1 MRSRILFL
9 FLVCTLALCVSPV
22 LYGQATGSFSGTVA
36 DKSGSAIAGATVT
49 AISQTTGV
57 SRQAKTDEVGHYL
70 IPLLPV
76 STYTLRVEFQGF
88 QTTEN
93 KDLRLQVDEAREL
106 NFSLAPSTVASTV
119 EVSASA
125 VAVETSNPSLGQ
137 VITAQEVAQLPLN
150 GRDFVQLA
158 TLTPGATAETNP
170 NSFFTA
176 AASSEVAARGSFSL
190 SVGGSRPNST
200 DWILDGVD
208 NNELTAG
215 GIGTFSSI
223 DDIQEF
229 KVLTYNY
236 SAQYGTRAGPTVL
249 VTTKSGSNDFHGS
262 LFEFLRN
269 TSLDAKSFFAT
280 TPEKFNLNQ
289 FGGSIGGPIR
299 KNKTFFFVDGE
310 QKDQLHGITFTGL
323 VPSVAMRPSATQPY
337 ADFTDDPFG
346 NPVNGTV
353 LVGTTPVT
361 VPGIVNPN
369 MLGASTN
376 PAVSPNIYFQCAGS
390 ASGPPTAVNANGS
403 QVPGVPCAKIPASLV
418 NSIGGAMINLYPVPN
433 ADNVAGGYNFVSEPV
448 RSLYETKIDVRLDHN
463 LTANDTI
470 FGRFSYDDAVSYVP
484 GGFAGGF
491 AEASAFGSNQGII
504 NHARNVAIGETHV
517 FSPTTVNQASFGY
530 NRIFDYISSQGTGSC
545 ASAKLDIPGANL
557 GCSGLGSTA
566 TCAPGAYSCGLV
578 STLFVNGY
586 WSLGDRGYTPFQGGT
601 NIFTFADS
609 LDLIRGK
616 HDFKVGVDVRANQMN
631 VGAEA
636 FQDGFW
642 IPGVIGT
649 FSGFSLPPAAG
660 STTPLAN
667 IPGNAEA
674 DFVMG
679 LVGVSEHDQT
689 FNGPVTGRRWKI
701 VRPYVQD
708 DWRITKD
715 LTLNL
720 GIAWDLTSPIS
731 EADGRM
737 ADYIP
742 PTIATGANAVTGQLL
757 IANQGGVGSSAGV
770 NRNWTAFEPRVGAAW
785 KVLGSDKTVVRGG
798 YSIYHDS
805 AWSMGAQGLWQ
816 NPPFFAESDAP
827 FPDGFAQNSGLP
839 GVGCPFATSFCAT
852 ALGAGSVSGINI
864 GNGFPIFNAP
874 PDLAT
879 FTGTL
884 FYQPTN
890 FKLGMVQQY
899 NVNVQRQIP
908 GNIVLTVGYAGSRGS
923 HILVAGNDLNTNGPS
938 GCGTISGYTLGCA
951 VGGGPYV
958 SPFNPPNGNAILE
971 FGDLGKTTYNSL
983 QIKAET
989 KSSRHGLYALISY
1002 SYSHTYD
1009 NGLSD
1014 GLGSLLSAPY
1024 FPLPNWQT
1032 LDWGPSQIDLKN
1044 NFTASLI
1051 YDLPFG
1057 RGKRFGSDWNNMT
1070 ESLLGGWQVTL
1081 IEKITSGFADP
1092 LIDSANSSGV
1102 FFNNGG
1108 NGNNYNRPDQVA
1120 GCNPYANQTKTQFFN
1135 PACFVPAPAGEL
1147 GDANRVP
1154 VIGPDFVNTD
1164 FSVIK
1169 QFKLPWEN
1177 MGLNFRAEFFNLF
1190 NHAQFGLPVSDINA
1204 FGFGSVNSTVNNP
1217 RLIQLGLKLTF

>member
-9 FLVCTLALCVSPV
+9 FVVCTLALCVSPV
-22 LYGQATGSFSGTVA
+22 LYGQGTGSFSGTVA
-36 DKSGSAIAGATVT
+36 DKSGSPISGATVT
-49 AISQTTGV
+49 ANSQGTGV
-57 SRQAKTDEVGHYL
+57 SRQAKTDEAGHYL

-88 QTTEN
+88 QTVEN

-106 NFSLAPSTVASTV
+106 NFALAPSTVASTV
-119 EVSASA
+119 EVSASV
-125 VAVETSNPSLGQ
+125 VAVETTNPSLGQ

-299 KNKTFFFVDGE
+299 RNKTFFFVDGE

-323 VPSVAMRPSATQPY
+323 VPSAAMHTSAAQPY
-337 ADFTDDPFG
+337 ADFSADPFG
-346 NPVNGTV
+346 APLSPTE
-353 LVGTTPVT
+353 
-361 VPGIVNPN
+361 I
-369 MLGASTN
+369 TN
-376 PAVSPNIYFQCAGS
+376 PYTGGTPFQCTGS
-390 ASGPPTAVNANGS
+390 SSGTPTAVNPDGS
-403 QVPGVPCAKIPASLV
+403 QVPGVSCAKIPAALV
-418 NSIGGAMINLYPVPN
+418 NPLGAALVNLYPLPN
-433 ADNVAGGYNFVSEPV
+433 ANNPAQGFNFVSEPV

-504 NHARNVAIGETHV
+504 NHARNVAISETHV

-530 NRIFDYISSQGTGSC
+530 NRIFDYITSQGTGSC
-545 ASAKLDIPGANL
+545 SSANLAGIGIPGANL
-557 GCSGLGSTA
+557 GCTGTPGSE
-566 TCAPGAYSCGLV
+566 TCTPGAYSCGLV
-578 STLFVNGY
+578 SVLFNGGL

-616 HDFKVGVDVRANQMN
+616 HDIKVGIDVRANQMN
-631 VGAEA
+631 VGTEA

-642 IPGVIGT
+642 IPLGF
-649 FSGFSLPPAAG
+649 FSGNP
-660 STTPLAN
+660 
-667 IPGNAEA
+667 EA
-674 DFVMG
+674 DLTLGFVNI
-679 LVGVSEHDQT
+679 SEHDQT

-701 VRPYVQD
+701 IRPYVQD

-720 GIAWDLTSPIS
+720 GLAWDLSTPIT
-731 EADGRM
+731 EAAGRM

-757 IANQGGVGSSAGV
+757 VANQGGIGGSAGIYM
-770 NRNWTAFEPRVGAAW
+770 NWQALEPRIGAAW

-798 YSIYHDS
+798 FSIYHDS
-805 AWSMGAQGLWQ
+805 AWSQGAQGLWQ
-816 NPPFFAESDAP
+816 NPPFFAEGDI
-827 FPDGFAQNSGLP
+827 FQFG
-839 GVGCPFATSFCAT
+839 GCPMSTPSGNTPACGPGGT
-852 ALGAGSVSGINI
+852 VSSISS
-864 GNGFPIFNAP
+864 GFPIFNTP
-874 PDLAT
+874 PTIST
-879 FTGTL
+879 FSGTY
-884 FYQPTN
+884 FYQPRD
-890 FKLGMVQQY
+890 FRQGEVVQY
-899 NVNVQRQIP
+899 NANIERQLP
-908 GNIVLTVGYAGSRGS
+908 GNIVLTAGYAGSRGN
-923 HILVAGNDLNTNGPS
+923 HILVAGNAMDTNGPS
-938 GCGTISGYTLGCA
+938 ACGMVSGYTLGCA
-951 VGGGPYV
+951 AGGAPFISPYT
-958 SPFNPPNGNAILE
+958 PPTGNAILE

-983 QIKAET
+983 QVKAET
-989 KSSRHGLYALISY
+989 KSSRYGVYALIAY
-1002 SYSHTYD
+1002 TYSHTYD

-1032 LDWGPSQIDLKN
+1032 LDWAPSQLDLHN
-1044 NFTASLI
+1044 NFTASVI

-1057 RGKRFGSDWNNMT
+1057 RGKKFGSDWSNVTN
-1070 ESLLGGWQVTL
+1070 SLLGGWQVTL
-1081 IEKITSGFADP
+1081 IEKITSGFAFP
-1092 LIDSANSSGV
+1092 LIDSNNTSNVS
-1102 FFNNGG
+1102 FNTGG
-1108 NGNNYNRPDQVA
+1108 NGNAFERPDQVS
-1120 GCNPYANQTKTQFFN
+1120 NPYKPGIVAANPNPACQLLIGQSAVVGGVTVNGIAPATLSPRGDFFN
-1135 PACFVPAPAGEL
+1135 PCAFAQPAAGQL
-1147 GDANRVP
+1147 GNASRVP
-1154 VIGPDFVNTD
+1154 VYGPDFVNTD

-1190 NHAQFGLPVSDINA
+1190 NHAQFGQPINDINA
-1204 FGFGSVNSTVNNP
+1204 SNGFGAVNSTVNNP
-1217 RLIQLGLKLTF
+1217 RLVQLGLKLTF

>member
-1 MRSRILFL
+1 MRFRILSL
-9 FLVCTLALCVSPV
+9 LLACTIALSVSPA
-22 LYGQATGSFSGTVA
+22 LYGQATGSFSGTVT
-36 DKSGSAIAGATVT
+36 DKSGSAVVGASVTVT
-49 AISQTTGV
+49 SQATGV
-57 SRQAKTDEVGHYL
+57 SRQAKTDETGHYL
-70 IPLLPV
+70 IPLLPASIFTV
-76 STYTLRVEFQGF
+76 RVEFQGF
-88 QTTEN
+88 QSAEN
-93 KDLRLQVDEAREL
+93 RDVRLQVEESREL
-106 NFSLAPSTVASTV
+106 NFALAPSTVSSTV
-119 EVSASA
+119 EVSATA
-125 VAVETSNPSLGQ
+125 VTVETTNPTLGQ
-137 VITAQEVAQLPLN
+137 VINAQQVAQLPLN

-170 NSFFTA
+170 NSFFTS

-323 VPSVAMRPSATQPY
+323 VPSMAMRPSAAQPY
-337 ADFTDDPFG
+337 ADFTNDPFG
-346 NPVNGTV
+346 NPVFGSALSGGV
-353 LVGTTPVT
+353 SVPV
-361 VPGIVNPN
+361 PAIVNPN
-369 MLGASTN
+369 MLGSSSDPTAAQN
-376 PAVSPNIYFQCAGS
+376 VYFQCAGS

-403 QVPGVPCAKIPASLV
+403 QVPGVPCAKIPAALV
-418 NSIGGAMINLYPVPN
+418 NSIGGSMLNLYPVPN
-433 ADNVAGGYNFVSEPV
+433 ANNVAGGYNFVSEPV
-448 RSLYETKIDVRLDHN
+448 RSLYETKIDARLDHN
-463 LTANDTI
+463 FSANDSI
-470 FGRFSYDDAVSYVP
+470 FGRFSYDDADSYVP

-566 TCAPGAYSCGLV
+566 TCMPGAYSCGLV

-609 LDLIRGK
+609 VELIRGK
-616 HDFKVGVDVRANQMN
+616 HDFKVGIDVRANQMN
-631 VGAEA
+631 VGTEA

-649 FSGFSLPPAAG
+649 FSGLSLPPLAN
-660 STTPLAN
+660 SNIPVAN
-667 IPGNAEA
+667 IPGNAAA
-674 DFVMG
+674 DFAMG

-689 FNGPVTGRRWKI
+689 FNGPVIGRRWRI
-701 VRPYVQD
+701 YRPYVQD

-720 GIAWDLTSPIS
+720 GLAWDLTTPIT
-731 EADGRM
+731 EVDGRL
-737 ADYIP
+737 ADFVP
-742 PTIATGANAVTGQLL
+742 QVGGAGRLL
-757 IANQGGVGSSAGV
+757 VANQGGVNSSAGV
-770 NRNWTAFEPRVGAAW
+770 DRNWTAFEPRIGAAW
-785 KVLGSDKTVVRGG
+785 KVMGSDKTVLRGG
-798 YSIYHDS
+798 YAVYHDS

-827 FPDGFAQNSGLP
+827 FPNGFAQNSGLP
-839 GVGCPFATSFCAT
+839 GVGCPFATSLCAT
-852 ALGAGSVSGINI
+852 TLGPDSVSGINI
-864 GNGFPIFNAP
+864 ANGFPIFTTPPNAS
-874 PDLAT
+874 T
-879 FTGTL
+879 FTGT
-884 FYQPTN
+884 FFFQPTN

-899 NVNVQRQIP
+899 NVNLERQIP
-908 GNIVLTVGYAGSRGS
+908 GNIVLTVGYAGSSGR
-923 HILVAGNDLNTNGPS
+923 HILVAGNNLNTTNGPS
-938 GCGTISGYTLGCA
+938 GCGQISGYTLGCA
-951 VGGGPYV
+951 AGGAPYAT
-958 SPFNPPNGNAILE
+958 PFDLPNGNAVLE
-971 FGDLGKTTYNSL
+971 FGDIGKTTYNSL

-989 KSSRHGLYALISY
+989 KTPRYGLYALVAY
-1002 SYSHTYD
+1002 TYSHTYD

-1014 GLGSLLSAPY
+1014 GLGSLTSAPY
-1024 FPLPNWQT
+1024 FPLPNWQQ
-1032 LDWGPSQIDLKN
+1032 LDWAPSQIDLHN
-1044 NFTASLI
+1044 NFTASVI

-1057 RGKRFGSDWNNMT
+1057 RGKKFGSDWNNMT
-1070 ESLLGGWQVTL
+1070 DSLLGGWQVTL

-1102 FFNNGG
+1102 FFNAGG
-1108 NGNNYNRPDQVA
+1108 NGNNFNRPDQVA
-1120 GCNPYANQTKTQFFN
+1120 GCNPYATRTKTQYYY
-1135 PACFVPAPAGEL
+1135 PACFVAPAPGTL
-1147 GDANRVP
+1147 GDASRVP
-1154 VIGPDFVNTD
+1154 VFGPDFVNTD

-1204 FGFGSVNSTVNNP
+1204 FGFGAVNSTVNNP
-1217 RLIQLGLKLTF
+1217 RLVQFGLKLTF